1 MKNLFT
7 YICIACVIVGAAVGY
22 FSTIPL
28 VDGLAISAASF
39 GLTGLIV
46 STTKKAEKLT
56 WKEYLMVAMF
66 TVAGVCA
73 YIANVSQEFIGKLAA
88 AVVGLLALIFGVIV
102 IKNKSNVPE
111 NT

>member
-7 YICIACVIVGAAVGY
+7 YICIACVIAGAAVGY

-56 WKEYLMVAMF
+56 WKEYVTVALF

-73 YIANVSQEFIGKLAA
+73 YIANISQELIGKIAA

-102 IKNKSNVPE
+102 IKKKKDA
-111 NT
+111 